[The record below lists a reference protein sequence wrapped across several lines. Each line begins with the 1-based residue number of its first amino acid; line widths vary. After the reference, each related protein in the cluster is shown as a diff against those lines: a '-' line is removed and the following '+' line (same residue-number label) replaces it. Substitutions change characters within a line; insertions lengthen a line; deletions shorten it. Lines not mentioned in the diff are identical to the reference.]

1 MRIEN
6 FVDPYLRKELGALGA
21 KILSSGNQV
30 MLSLGYPARGLHDS
44 LQSDI
49 QDFLNA
55 SELSLDL
62 RFDSSSLK
70 KSGPLGSVIL
80 VASGK
85 GGVGKSTI
93 AANIALA
100 LKEEGAVVGLLD
112 ADIYGPS
119 QGLLLG
125 KAGSPKP
132 SMGRDKGI
140 EPVLFEGLRVM
151 SMSYLSND
159 ATPMVWRGPMASS
172 AVQQILTQTSW
183 GRLDYLIIDMPP
195 GTGDIQLTISQQVQ
209 SAGAVIVTTPQDI
222 ALLDAKKAIE
232 MFRKVSI
239 PILGIVENMSEHV
252 CEKCGHKSYP
262 FSSGG
267 ASRLQ
272 EELSAPVL
280 GSLPLDLSIRESVD
294 NGVPSLVADAESD
307 ISKRYREIARYSA
320 ARVWEEKVD
329 SPLITMDD

>member
-6 FVDPYLRKELGALGA
+6 FVDPYLKKELGALGA

-70 KSGPLGSVIL
+70 KSGTLGSVIL

-232 MFRKVSI
+232 MFRKVSV

-272 EELSAPVL
+272 EDLSAPVL

-329 SPLITMDD
+329 SPMITMDG

>member
-6 FVDPYLRKELGALGA
+6 FVDPYLKKELGALGA

-70 KSGPLGSVIL
+70 KSGTLGSVIL

-329 SPLITMDD
+329 SPMITMDG

>member
-1 MRIEN
+1 
-6 FVDPYLRKELGALGA
+6 
-21 KILSSGNQV
+21 
-30 MLSLGYPARGLHDS
+30 
-44 LQSDI
+44 
-49 QDFLNA
+49 
-55 SELSLDL
+55 
-62 RFDSSSLK
+62 
-70 KSGPLGSVIL
+70 
-80 VASGK
+80 
-85 GGVGKSTI
+85 
-93 AANIALA
+93 
-100 LKEEGAVVGLLD
+100 
-112 ADIYGPS
+112 
-119 QGLLLG
+119 
-125 KAGSPKP
+125 
-132 SMGRDKGI
+132 
-140 EPVLFEGLRVM
+140 
-151 SMSYLSND
+151 
-159 ATPMVWRGPMASS
+159 
-172 AVQQILTQTSW
+172 
-183 GRLDYLIIDMPP
+183 
-195 GTGDIQLTISQQVQ
+195 
-209 SAGAVIVTTPQDI
+209 
-222 ALLDAKKAIE
+222 

>member
-1 MRIEN
+1 
-6 FVDPYLRKELGALGA
+6 
-21 KILSSGNQV
+21 
-30 MLSLGYPARGLHDS
+30 
-44 LQSDI
+44 
-49 QDFLNA
+49 
-55 SELSLDL
+55 
-62 RFDSSSLK
+62 
-70 KSGPLGSVIL
+70 
-80 VASGK
+80 
-85 GGVGKSTI
+85 
-93 AANIALA
+93 
-100 LKEEGAVVGLLD
+100 
-112 ADIYGPS
+112 
-119 QGLLLG
+119 
-125 KAGSPKP
+125 
-132 SMGRDKGI
+132 
-140 EPVLFEGLRVM
+140 
-151 SMSYLSND
+151 
-159 ATPMVWRGPMASS
+159 MASS

-239 PILGIVENMSEHV
+239 PILGRVENMSEHV
-252 CEKCGHKSYP
+252 CEKCGHTSYP

-294 NGVPSLVADAESD
+294 NGFPSLVADAESD

>member
-6 FVDPYLRKELGALGA
+6 FVDPYLKKELGALGA

-70 KSGPLGSVIL
+70 KSGTLGSVIL

-232 MFRKVSI
+232 MFRKVNI

-252 CEKCGHKSYP
+252 CEKCGHQSYP

-329 SPLITMDD
+329 SPMITMDG

>member
-6 FVDPYLRKELGALGA
+6 FVDPYLKKELGALGA

-70 KSGPLGSVIL
+70 KSGTLGSVIL

-232 MFRKVSI
+232 MFRKVNI

-329 SPLITMDD
+329 SPMITMDG

>member
-1 MRIEN
+1 M
-6 FVDPYLRKELGALGA
+6 
-21 KILSSGNQV
+21 
-30 MLSLGYPARGLHDS
+30 
-44 LQSDI
+44 
-49 QDFLNA
+49 
-55 SELSLDL
+55 
-62 RFDSSSLK
+62 
-70 KSGPLGSVIL
+70 

-119 QGLLLG
+119 QGILLG
-125 KAGSPKP
+125 RSGAPKP
-132 SMGRDKGI
+132 LMGRDKGI

-222 ALLDAKKAIE
+222 ALLDAKKTIK

-239 PILGIVENMSEHV
+239 PILGIVE
-252 CEKCGHKSYP
+252 
-262 FSSGG
+262 
-267 ASRLQ
+267 
-272 EELSAPVL
+272 
-280 GSLPLDLSIRESVD
+280 
-294 NGVPSLVADAESD
+294 
-307 ISKRYREIARYSA
+307 
-320 ARVWEEKVD
+320 
-329 SPLITMDD
+329 T

>member
-6 FVDPYLRKELGALGA
+6 FVDPYLRKEFGALGA

-119 QGLLLG
+119 QG
-125 KAGSPKP
+125 
-132 SMGRDKGI
+132 I
-140 EPVLFEGLRVM
+140 
-151 SMSYLSND
+151 
-159 ATPMVWRGPMASS
+159 
-172 AVQQILTQTSW
+172 
-183 GRLDYLIIDMPP
+183 
-195 GTGDIQLTISQQVQ
+195 
-209 SAGAVIVTTPQDI
+209 
-222 ALLDAKKAIE
+222 
-232 MFRKVSI
+232 
-239 PILGIVENMSEHV
+239 
-252 CEKCGHKSYP
+252 
-262 FSSGG
+262 
-267 ASRLQ
+267 
-272 EELSAPVL
+272 
-280 GSLPLDLSIRESVD
+280 
-294 NGVPSLVADAESD
+294 
-307 ISKRYREIARYSA
+307 
-320 ARVWEEKVD
+320 
-329 SPLITMDD
+329 

>member
-6 FVDPYLRKELGALGA
+6 FVDPYLRKEFGALGA

-30 MLSLGYPARGLHDS
+30 MISLGYPARGLHDS
-44 LQSDI
+44 LQADI

-55 SELSLDL
+55 TELSLDL

-70 KSGPLGSVIL
+70 KSGQLGSVIL

-93 AANIALA
+93 AANIAFA

-119 QGLLLG
+119 QGILLG
-125 KAGSPKP
+125 RAGSPKP
-132 SMGRDKGI
+132 LRGRDKGI

-239 PILGIVENMSEHV
+239 PILGLVENMSEHV

>member
-1 MRIEN
+1 M
-6 FVDPYLRKELGALGA
+6 
-21 KILSSGNQV
+21 
-30 MLSLGYPARGLHDS
+30 
-44 LQSDI
+44 
-49 QDFLNA
+49 
-55 SELSLDL
+55 
-62 RFDSSSLK
+62 
-70 KSGPLGSVIL
+70 

-119 QGLLLG
+119 QGILLG
-125 KAGSPKP
+125 RTGSPKP
-132 SMGRDKGI
+132 LMGRDKEI

-232 MFRKVSI
+232 MFRKVNI

>member
-30 MLSLGYPARGLHDS
+30 MLSLGYPARGLHDI
-44 LQSDI
+44 LQADI

-70 KSGPLGSVIL
+70 KSGSLGSVIL

-93 AANIALA
+93 ATNIALA
-100 LKEEGAVVGLLD
+100 LKEEGAIVGLLD

-119 QGLLLG
+119 QGILLG
-125 KAGSPKP
+125 RTGSPKP

-222 ALLDAKKAIE
+222 ALLDAKK
-232 MFRKVSI
+232 
-239 PILGIVENMSEHV
+239 
-252 CEKCGHKSYP
+252 
-262 FSSGG
+262 SGG
-267 ASRLQ
+267 
-272 EELSAPVL
+272 
-280 GSLPLDLSIRESVD
+280 SL
-294 NGVPSLVADAESD
+294 
-307 ISKRYREIARYSA
+307 
-320 ARVWEEKVD
+320 EKVPKNKK
-329 SPLITMDD
+329 S

>member
-1 MRIEN
+1 
-6 FVDPYLRKELGALGA
+6 
-21 KILSSGNQV
+21 
-30 MLSLGYPARGLHDS
+30 
-44 LQSDI
+44 
-49 QDFLNA
+49 
-55 SELSLDL
+55 
-62 RFDSSSLK
+62 
-70 KSGPLGSVIL
+70 
-80 VASGK
+80 
-85 GGVGKSTI
+85 
-93 AANIALA
+93 
-100 LKEEGAVVGLLD
+100 
-112 ADIYGPS
+112 
-119 QGLLLG
+119 
-125 KAGSPKP
+125 
-132 SMGRDKGI
+132 
-140 EPVLFEGLRVM
+140 
-151 SMSYLSND
+151 
-159 ATPMVWRGPMASS
+159 MASS

-232 MFRKVSI
+232 MFRKVNI

-252 CEKCGHKSYP
+252 CENCGHKSYP

>member
-6 FVDPYLRKELGALGA
+6 FIDPYLRKEFGALGA

-44 LQSDI
+44 LQADI

-55 SELSLDL
+55 TELSLDL

-70 KSGPLGSVIL
+70 KSGSLGSVIL

-119 QGLLLG
+119 QGILLG
-125 KAGSPKP
+125 RSGSPKP
-132 SMGRDKGI
+132 LTGRDKGI

-280 GSLPLDLSIRESVD
+280 GSLPLDLSVRESVD

-329 SPLITMDD
+329 SPMISMDD